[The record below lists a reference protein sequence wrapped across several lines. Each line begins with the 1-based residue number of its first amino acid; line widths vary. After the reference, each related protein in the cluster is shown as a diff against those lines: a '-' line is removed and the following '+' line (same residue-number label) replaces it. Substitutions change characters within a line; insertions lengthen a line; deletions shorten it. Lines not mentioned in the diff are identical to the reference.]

1 MQIVKD
7 KIRVLKKIIKPST
20 SSKIWEEKINVKEQQ
35 LQKVTR
41 NGYTVVEW
49 GATIIE

>member
-1 MQIVKD
+1 MSLQVEPVPD
-7 KIRVLKKIIKPST
+7 TMIRVLMTFKGL
-20 SSKIWEEKINVKEQQ
+20 ENKINVKEQQ